1 MLIKDEDIK
10 KFFLKVIGEKPN
22 TSEMI
27 NSSYFFKAKES
38 KEIKLHQD
46 NAYFNLDSGE
56 RCLTFYIPIHA
67 QSRNNGTIFYFKGSH
82 KINLIEHVPEGNLG
96 TSMCLK
102 NDLALKNLKDFEV
115 LEYLELKPGDVVV
128 HNALVVHGTLANQKG
143 LNVKL

>member
-1 MLIKDEDIK
+1 M
-10 KFFLKVIGEKPN
+10 
-22 TSEMI
+22 
-27 NSSYFFKAKES
+27 SYF
-38 KEIKLHQD
+38 L
-46 NAYFNLDSGE
+46 Y
-56 RCLTFYIPIHA
+56 PIHA

-115 LEYLELKPGDVVV
+115 EYLELKPGDVVV